1 MRYFRRGTSIK
12 EEFYID
18 RLDFNGFYTEKLE
31 AISAERAMMDASST
45 HSSDTGKKMA
55 KRMEAIFM
63 LTMKAIMN
71 STH

>member
-1 MRYFRRGTSIK
+1 MRNFRRGTSIK

-31 AISAERAMMDASST
+31 AISAERTMMDASST
-45 HSSDTGKKMA
+45 HSSDTGKKVA
-55 KRMEAIFM
+55 KRMEATFI
-63 LTMKAIMN
+63 LTEKAIMN